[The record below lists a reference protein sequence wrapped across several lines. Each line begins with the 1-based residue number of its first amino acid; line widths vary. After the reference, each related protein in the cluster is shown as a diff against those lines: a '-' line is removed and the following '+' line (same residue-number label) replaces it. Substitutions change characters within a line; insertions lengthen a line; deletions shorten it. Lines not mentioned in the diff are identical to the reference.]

1 VEDKRNDALKLEK
14 VLEERLR
21 QALAEKERA
30 EKLALDKLKQLQT
43 ERDTTVAGLEQR
55 AKRYETLLRAR
66 EEEAIRKAA
75 EFDKLQALID
85 QKLQLTER
93 ELAECRAKLVARECE
108 LKDLTKEMY
117 SAKKETQ
124 ALQA

>member
-1 VEDKRNDALKLEK
+1 M
-14 VLEERLR
+14 
-21 QALAEKERA
+21 
-30 EKLALDKLKQLQT
+30 
-43 ERDTTVAGLEQR
+43 
-55 AKRYETLLRAR
+55 RAR

-93 ELAECRAKLVARECE
+93 ELADCRAKLGAREAE
-108 LKDLTKEMY
+108 VKELTKEMY

-124 ALQA
+124 ALQALLSRSEQEKADEIRAIR